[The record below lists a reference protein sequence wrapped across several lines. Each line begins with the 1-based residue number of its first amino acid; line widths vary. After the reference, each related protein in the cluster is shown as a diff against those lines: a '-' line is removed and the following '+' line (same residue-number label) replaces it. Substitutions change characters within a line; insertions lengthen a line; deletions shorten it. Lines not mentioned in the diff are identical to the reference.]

1 MKSGKSHLFFSLE
14 IFTKFRKASEEPALS
29 RKFETPKL
37 SVIKT
42 NYALNALALKIKMN
56 TEIDRASNTTFFKKR
71 ESVLIPVYYW
81 E

>member
-1 MKSGKSHLFFSLE
+1 M
-14 IFTKFRKASEEPALS
+14 S

-56 TEIDRASNTTFFKKR
+56 TEIDRASNTTFLKKR